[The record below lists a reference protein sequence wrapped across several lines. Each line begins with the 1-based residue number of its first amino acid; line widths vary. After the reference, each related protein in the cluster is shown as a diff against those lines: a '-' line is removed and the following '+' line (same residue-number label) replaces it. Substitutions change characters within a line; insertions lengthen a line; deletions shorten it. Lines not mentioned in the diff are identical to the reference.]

1 MDVQL
6 FQDHFH
12 SQKLKLRNN
21 AIYYN
26 VQNYHSPRNKFDKRR
41 EGAVQQN
48 LYNIAE
54 RNEVNEDADGI
65 CAVFLEWKLNFL
77 KMSVSSQWI
86 YMQCNCNQCPNRL
99 FWVEVCEKS
108 GFKV

>member
-21 AIYYN
+21 AIYNN

-48 LYNIAE
+48 L
-54 RNEVNEDADGI
+54 
-65 CAVFLEWKLNFL
+65 
-77 KMSVSSQWI
+77 
-86 YMQCNCNQCPNRL
+86 
-99 FWVEVCEKS
+99 
-108 GFKV
+108 